1 MRAGLGVIAL
11 LMLAAGCGGEGDT
24 SAPTERADAPVKPP
38 KGWRT
43 VTNERAGFTIA
54 APHDWTARPL
64 KATTLIRSDD
74 RLVVM
79 TLAADRGD
87 AGKDMAP
94 ARYARLT
101 LQSLPEFEGRLSA
114 RTRRLAGTPYR
125 SARVEGSGTV
135 SGARRPQRIT
145 VAAFARPGRVTY
157 AAVVF
162 RDPRVTP
169 RFDERIVELMLRTFR
184 ARPPA

>member
-1 MRAGLGVIAL
+1 MTVV
-11 LMLAAGCGGEGDT
+11 MVAAGCGDSSDGGT
-24 SAPTERADAPVKPP
+24 TGERADAPVAPP

-54 APHDWTARPL
+54 APHRWSARPR
-64 KATTLIRSDD
+64 KGTTLIRSDD
-74 RLVVM
+74 RLVVI
-79 TLAADRGD
+79 TVAADRGQ
-87 AGKDMAP
+87 AGKDIAP

-114 RTRRLAGTPYR
+114 RTRALRGTPYG
-125 SARVEGSGTV
+125 SARVEGIGTV

-145 VAAFARPGRVTY
+145 VAVFTRPGKVTY

-162 RDPRVTP
+162 RNPRETP
-169 RFDERIVELMLRTFR
+169 RFDERIVERMLRTFR

>member
-1 MRAGLGVIAL
+1 MRTRVALMGVVT
-11 LMLAAGCGGEGDT
+11 LAAGCGGDT
-24 SAPTERADAPVKPP
+24 STSNERADAPVTPP

-54 APHDWTARPL
+54 APRDWTARPR

-114 RTRRLAGTPYR
+114 RTSRLRGTPYR
-125 SARVEGSGTV
+125 SARVEGVGTV
-135 SGARRPQRIT
+135 SGARRVQRIT
-145 VAAFARPGRVTY
+145 VAAFARPGKVTY

-162 RDPRVTP
+162 RNPQATPRV
-169 RFDERIVELMLRTFR
+169 DERIVERMLRTFR